1 MINFSSLKQS
11 LSLLGKLHSFAG
23 NYRRP
28 LFVLSCFCLQLVYTP
43 LALSQTVVSNS
54 PTQTK
59 STQDQTGTTNSFSYS
74 TSTTFGVSATQNTT
88 PNYVVESK
96 ASLGVLNGSQ
106 VNNNVGSG
114 SGSSGSGS
122 SGSGTS
128 ASMTPNSLSVTGLAS
143 SATVLL
149 DNAKTSFSVVV
160 GPNASYSG
168 PDMNGVSNGTSSG
181 FMKTDVQSSSSNA
194 GFAST
199 FIQSY

>member
-1 MINFSSLKQS
+1 VAISGTFSIVRTGRNRLFRYLITPSRSFIFFTCLVLHPSFSPAVMAQS
-11 LSLLGKLHSFAG
+11 ATTS
-23 NYRRP
+23 
-28 LFVLSCFCLQLVYTP
+28 
-43 LALSQTVVSNS
+43 S

-74 TSTTFGVSATQNTT
+74 TSTTLGVSASQNTT

-96 ASLGVLNGSQ
+96 ASIGVLNGSQ
-106 VNNNVGSG
+106 INNTVG
-114 SGSSGSGS
+114 SGSGS

-128 ASMTPNSLSVTGLAS
+128 AAMTPNSLSVTGLAS
-143 SATVLL
+143 SASILL
-149 DNAKTSFSVVV
+149 DTAKTSFSVVV
-160 GPNASYSG
+160 GPNGSYDG
-168 PDMNGVSNGTSSG
+168 PEMNGVSNGSSSG

>member
-1 MINFSSLKQS
+1 MINFSSLKQR
-11 LSLLGKLHSFAG
+11 LSFLGKLHSFTG
-23 NYRRP
+23 NSRRP
-28 LFVLSCFCLQLVYTP
+28 LFILSCFCLQLVYTP

-74 TSTTFGVSATQNTT
+74 TSTTFGVSASQNST

-114 SGSSGSGS
+114 SGSTGSGS
-122 SGSGTS
+122 ATS

>member
-11 LSLLGKLHSFAG
+11 FSFLGELHSFVG
-23 NYRRP
+23 NSRRP
-28 LFVLSCFCLQLVYTP
+28 LFILSCFCLQLIYTP

-74 TSTTFGVSATQNTT
+74 TSTTFGVSASQNST

-114 SGSSGSGS
+114 SGSTGSGS
-122 SGSGTS
+122 ATS